1 MSETEK
7 QRKSYVKGDRRDWR
21 TVKHFNTSLN
31 LVQNAEGIY
40 ECQGRIQGSYP
51 IYLPKKSLL
60 SENIIW
66 AAYKKTMH
74 GGVTITMTIIRRY
87 YWILSLT
94 KITKSVLK
102 NCHHCV
108 RYRAMPFPSPKPG
121 PLPKQRI

>member
-1 MSETEK
+1 MSEIEK
-7 QRKSYVKGDRRDWR
+7 QRKFYVKGEQKRLE
-21 TVKHFNTSLN
+21 NSLNASLN

-40 ECQGRIQGSYP
+40 ECQGRIQESYP

-60 SENIIW
+60 SENIIR

-74 GGVTITMTIIRRY
+74 GGVTITMAIIRRY

-102 NCHHCV
+102 N
-108 RYRAMPFPSPKPG
+108 
-121 PLPKQRI
+121 